1 MTQHVGLS
9 DEGLRVLRWL
19 VLKGNLLPVELM
31 QMLLVFLVASLAIAE
46 ILACIAVEP
55 VLSAIDRLLTAVARE
70 P

>member
-19 VLKGNLLPVELM
+19 VLKGNLLPVELV
-31 QMLLVFLVASLAIAE
+31 QMFLVFLVASLAIAE
-46 ILACIAVEP
+46 VFACVAVEP
-55 VLSAIDRLLTAVARE
+55 VLAAINRLLTAVTSE